1 MQAMT
6 VEKLRELCRF
16 LGLPVT
22 GLKADLI
29 ARIEE
34 QKRKDTYHRPPSA
47 AQIRYIRDLELKIGC
62 NASEEVL
69 MDKDLAS
76 AWIDAAKEEVKR
88 IQKEKQDLID
98 KAFGKDKD
106 KNKKK

>member
-1 MQAMT
+1 MT
-6 VEKLRELCRF
+6 VEQLKKMCRF

-22 GLKADLI
+22 GLKEDLI
-29 ARIEE
+29 ARIEDH
-34 QKRKDTYHRPPSA
+34 KKNDTFHRPPSV
-47 AQIRYIRDLELKIGC
+47 AQIKYIRDLERKIGC
-62 NASEEVL
+62 AASEEVL

-76 AWIDAAKEEVKR
+76 AWIDGAKEEVKR